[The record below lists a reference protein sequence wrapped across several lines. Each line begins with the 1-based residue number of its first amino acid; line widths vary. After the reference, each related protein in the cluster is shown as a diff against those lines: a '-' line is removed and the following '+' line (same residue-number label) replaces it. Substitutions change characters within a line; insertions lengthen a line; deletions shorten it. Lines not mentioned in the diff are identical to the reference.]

1 MRSLRPVILSVW
13 LLGEKSQWIL
23 SLLISRRSMFF
34 YAVFAANPALFI
46 DQVALSNLTRKMP
59 HITYSTKVLATK
71 IWKRRISLLWVSW
84 IQVWPAR
91 RNT

>member
-71 IWKRRISLLWVSW
+71 IWKRRITLLWVSW